1 VVCAGDLTVAR
12 RARDLGWE
20 DARVTGTEPTPPSDL
35 PTPELVEPLE
45 FDPIP
50 DIRLI
55 ACDMDGTLL
64 DDEDAI
70 HDDFWPLIDALHERG
85 VVFCPASGRQ
95 YYNLLERFEPIA
107 DEVVFIAEN
116 GTYVVRE
123 GRELSSDCLDRQVA
137 RDLID
142 VARDL
147 NARGADVGAVLC
159 GKASAYIERTDASFL
174 AEVDKYYHRLQA
186 VADLNTV
193 DDDILKVAIYDF
205 VSSEEVSAPAYA
217 HFLDTHQVVVSGQH
231 WLDVMDLHASKGSGI
246 RHIQQ
251 ALGITRDQTMVFGD
265 FLNDLEMMDEA
276 TYSFAMANAHP
287 ELAARARFRAPENT
301 ANGVVRTIK
310 SVLGMA

>member
-1 VVCAGDLTVAR
+1 MVER
-12 RARDLGWE
+12 RLGPPGWE
-20 DARVTGTEPTPPSDL
+20 DARVTGPTATPIPEPQSPDVAGTTPG
-35 PTPELVEPLE
+35 TVEPLE
-45 FDPIP
+45 FEPIP

-64 DDEDAI
+64 DDDDAI
-70 HDDFWPLIDALHERG
+70 HGDFWPLIDALHERG

-137 RDLID
+137 RDLIG
-142 VARDL
+142 VARSL
-147 NARGADVGAVLC
+147 NAGGADVGAVLC
-159 GKASAYIERTDASFL
+159 GKASAYIERTDAAFL
-174 AEVDKYYHRLQA
+174 AEVDKYYHRLR
-186 VADLNTV
+186 VVEDLDTV
-193 DDDILKVAIYDF
+193 EDDILKVAIYDF
-205 VSSEEVSAPAYA
+205 ESSERISAPAFA
-217 HFLDTHQVVVSGQH
+217 RFRSTHQVVVSGEH
-231 WLDVMDLHASKGSGI
+231 WLDVMDLHANKGSGI
-246 RHIQQ
+246 RHIQE

-287 ELAARARFRAPENT
+287 DLAARARFRAPGN
-301 ANGVVRTIK
+301 ADNGVVRTIK
-310 SVLGMA
+310 SVLGLA